1 MDKFFF
7 TCYGIL
13 MLNIFPSSQT
23 EVKGNGHIAYGIYD
37 PSGKKINIAFNKD
50 RTLTFSPNST
60 ADIVEI
66 AKKLAKTNIGLRILK
81 LMDASATKITIEVN
95 KTDIILLDRTNIA
108 AETYPIISTPINKY
122 GRPNGSQY
130 ISEAK
135 IIIYEA
141 AIKDMAEKNGG
152 KILINGFMVDT
163 IHFSFSDIIASF
175 SIHEFIHVLDNEFS
189 TSLNPK
195 ATKIQIEIKPY
206 AIQIQYLKELEE
218 QKK

>member
-1 MDKFFF
+1 L
-7 TCYGIL
+7 I
-13 MLNIFPSSQT
+13 LNIFPSSQA
-23 EVKGNGHIAYGIYD
+23 EVNENGHIACSIYD

-66 AKKLAKTNIGLRILK
+66 AKRLAKTKIGLKILK

-95 KTDIILLDRTNIA
+95 KTEIIMLDSTNIA

-141 AIKDMAEKNGG
+141 AIKDMAAKNDG
-152 KILINGFMVDT
+152 KILINGSMIDT
-163 IHFSFSDIIASF
+163 VNFSFRDIITSF

-189 TSLNPK
+189 SSLNPT
-195 ATKIQIEIKPY
+195 ATKAFIEIKPY
-206 AIQIQYLKELEE
+206 AIQLEYLKELGE
-218 QKK
+218 QKRIK